1 VNAQHAA
8 YNEAMSASRVTVE
21 WAFGGILQNWAHN
34 NFTPTQQL
42 LSNRKIGQ
50 VYLVAGLLTN
60 LLNCLK
66 PNNTSV
72 YFGVPPPVLEVYV
85 RSMFKA

>member
-1 VNAQHAA
+1 
-8 YNEAMSASRVTVE
+8 
-21 WAFGGILQNWAHN
+21 
-34 NFTPTQQL
+34 
-42 LSNRKIGQ
+42 
-50 VYLVAGLLTN
+50 
-60 LLNCLK
+60 LK